1 MSIAHQMLKSA
12 FTMVLPKSWLL
23 VRGPTNASNSGPP
36 EIALTFDDG
45 PHPEHTPRL
54 LDRLA
59 AARARGT
66 FFVIGEKAQQH
77 PNLIR
82 RIVTAGHEL
91 GNHTFTHGEPSQ
103 TSAAHF
109 LDETARTRRLLQD
122 LTGRDCRLMRP
133 PKGKLSVGKVIGLWR
148 QQQTIVLWNV
158 DSKDF
163 SMPHSH
169 EMHDWLDRFQP
180 RFGDIVLLHDNH
192 PHAAVCVERLTAET
206 DTRPRFVTVSQW
218 LGYLPLE
225 I

>member
-1 MSIAHQMLKSA
+1 MSTIRQLLKSA
-12 FTMVLPKSWLL
+12 FTIVLPKSWLL

-59 AARARGT
+59 ATRARGT
-66 FFVIGEKAQQH
+66 FFVVGEKAQQH

-82 RIVTAGHEL
+82 RIVTDGHEL
-91 GNHTFTHGEPSQ
+91 GNHTFTHSEPSK

-133 PKGKLSVGKVIGLWR
+133 PQGKLSVIKAIGLWR
-148 QQQTIVLWNV
+148 QGQSIVLWNV
-158 DSKDF
+158 DPKDF
-163 SMPHSH
+163 AMPHSR
-169 EMHDWLDRFQP
+169 EMHDWLDRYQP
-180 RFGDIVLLHDNH
+180 RGGDIVLLHDNH
-192 PHAAVCVERLTAET
+192 PHAAACVERLTAKT

-218 LGYLPLE
+218 LGRLQFE

>member
-1 MSIAHQMLKSA
+1 MNTTRQLLKSA
-12 FTMVLPKSWLL
+12 FTMVLPTSWLL
-23 VRGPTNASNSGPP
+23 VRGPANASISAPP

-77 PNLIR
+77 PDLIR
-82 RIVTAGHEL
+82 RIVTAGHDL

-103 TSAAHF
+103 TSAAQF
-109 LDETARTRRLLQD
+109 LDESARTRRLLQD

-133 PKGKLSVGKVIGLWR
+133 PKGKLSVGKAIGLWR
-148 QQQTIVLWNV
+148 QQQTIVLWNA
-158 DSKDF
+158 DPKDF
-163 SMPHSH
+163 SMPHSRD
-169 EMHDWLDRFQP
+169 MYDWLDRFQP
-180 RFGDIVLLHDNH
+180 RGGDIVLLHDNC
-192 PHAAVCVERLTAET
+192 PQAAACVERLTA
-206 DTRPRFVTVSQW
+206 DAGTRLRFVTVSQW
-218 LGYLPLE
+218 LGRLPFV